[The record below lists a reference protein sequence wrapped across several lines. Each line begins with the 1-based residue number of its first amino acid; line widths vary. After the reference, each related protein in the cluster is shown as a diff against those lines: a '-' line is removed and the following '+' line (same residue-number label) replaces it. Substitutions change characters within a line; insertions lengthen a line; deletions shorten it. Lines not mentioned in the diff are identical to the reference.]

1 MVFKNN
7 KVYDVLKWCC
17 IIVIPAM
24 ITFFGVVGDTLN
36 WSFTQPVLIISGAF
50 NTMLG
55 TILGIGNIKYKSM
68 VENEDAGDLDE

>member
-1 MVFKNN
+1 MIFKNN

-36 WSFTQPVLIISGAF
+36 WSFTQPVLIIAGAF

-68 VENEDAGDLDE
+68 LDTEASGDGNE

>member
-68 VENEDAGDLDE
+68 AENEDAGDLDE